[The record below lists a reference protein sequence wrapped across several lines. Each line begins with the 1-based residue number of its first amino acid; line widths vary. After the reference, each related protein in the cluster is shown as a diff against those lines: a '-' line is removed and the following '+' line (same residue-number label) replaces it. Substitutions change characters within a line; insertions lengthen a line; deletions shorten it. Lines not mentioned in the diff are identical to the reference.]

1 MDAFEMVLRS
11 LGRPTL
17 VTVTSLLLP
26 ALPPD
31 CGHRSPPAPTL
42 LSPLHPAC
50 DSLQEVSC
58 EGQGFICQAEV
69 LGCGTLVWTSRLTI
83 LCFCSE
89 CISKELSVSECGLG
103 LSGLFLSRLLIQT
116 CGKSPRPGRRDMLMR
131 GSVQNQ
137 ALLVTHSQYM

>member
-1 MDAFEMVLRS
+1 MQGTPALLMDAFEMVVWS
-11 LGRPTL
+11 PGRPTL

-31 CGHRSPPAPTL
+31 CGQRSPPAPTL

-69 LGCGTLVWTSRLTI
+69 LGCGTLVRTSKLII

-89 CISKELSVSECGLG
+89 YIRCKELSVGECGLG
-103 LSGLFLSRLLIQT
+103 SSGLFLSWLLIQT
-116 CGKSPRPGRRDMLMR
+116 V
-131 GSVQNQ
+131 GSHHV
-137 ALLVTHSQYM
+137 LGEGI